1 MLEGADPLRGLAEA
15 LVPAEQF
22 LFECVGPRRPLADSL
37 VARKHLVLEGADPL
51 RGLAEAPVAPRH
63 FVFQGIDPHIPS
75 RKRLPEFRQLTG
87 LGRQLAVFG
96 LDVSRQGLHA
106 LAVFGQLAL
115 EPRFPLPGANAQHEG
130 AAKHRLGLIEG
141 GLGRVE
147 SRSIALTH
155 VVPCPAGEDGVGGL
169 HPLGHTRPVAHVSV
183 RSHLVFQLLGQ
194 VFVDLQGGQRGAF
207 GPSDGQLPSQSLG
220 RGFPVHQHVVI
231 ANERTL
237 IAAAVGFGLQHV
249 AQPQEGAKRLFHEV
263 ALCQRRCDLQRI
275 AHRQHQACRGA
286 KRLQALLPEGE
297 QAANPRV
304 FQHEQGAFAELT
316 LKCTN
321 GTRAKRRSRWRTAP
335 TRVER
340 PPVVP

>member
-1 MLEGADPLRGLAEA
+1 MECVKLLGLLPRVGVQTRDVLRGLADA
-15 LVPAEQF
+15 PVPCQ
-22 LFECVGPRRPLADSL
+22 
-37 VARKHLVLEGADPL
+37 HLVFEGADAL
-51 RGLAEAPVAPRH
+51 RGLAEAPVPPQH
-63 FVFQGIDPHIPS
+63 FVFEGIDPHIPS
-75 RKRLPEFRQLTG
+75 GERLPELGQLAV
-87 LGRQLAVFG
+87 LGRQLAVLG

-106 LAVFGQLAL
+106 LSEFSQLAL
-115 EPRFPLPGANAQHEG
+115 EPRFPLAGANAQYER

-147 SRSIALTH
+147 SRHIALTH

-169 HPLGHTRPVAHVSV
+169 HPLGHTRPVAHISV

-207 GPSDGQLPSQSLG
+207 GPSDGQLPSQSPG
-220 RGFPVHQHVVI
+220 RCFPVHQHVVI
-231 ANERTL
+231 ANERPL

-249 AQPQEGAKRLFHEV
+249 AQPQEGAKRLFNEV
-263 ALCQRRCDLQRI
+263 APRQRRGDLQRI

-304 FQHEQGAFAELT
+304 FEHEQGAVAEFT
-316 LKCTN
+316 LKRAN
-321 GTRAKRRSRWRTAP
+321 GTCMERRGRRRTAP
-335 TRVER
+335 SGVER
-340 PPVVP
+340 PPVVPR